1 VVADEVHELALQM
14 AAQAGDLLRERFR
27 RVPSGVAAK
36 SSPIDLVSDADRDS
50 ERLLRGLITRHRPQ
64 DAVLGEEGSQ
74 VTGSSGLRWVVD
86 PLDGTTNYLY
96 GFDAWSVSIA
106 VEDVHGTLV
115 AVVRDPVRE
124 ETFSAI
130 RGRGASRNGMPISV
144 SEVADPAAALVATG
158 FSYSAAARRVQARAI
173 GRVVTSVRDI
183 RRAGSAALDLS
194 WVACGRVDGFYEVP
208 LKLWDRAAGVLLV
221 REAGG
226 TVSPLDPVVAGGD
239 DGVLASGAGLHDPLR
254 RLVAAALAGRAGRGD
269 IEYTAS

>member
-1 VVADEVHELALQM
+1 VVADEVQELAARM
-14 AAQAGDLLRERFR
+14 AVQAGGLLLERLHQA
-27 RVPSGVAAK
+27 PSGVAVK

-50 ERLLRGLITRHRPQ
+50 ERLLRGLIARHRPQ
-64 DAVLGEEGSQ
+64 DAVLGEEGGQ
-74 VTGSSGLRWVVD
+74 VAGSSGLRWVVD

-106 VEDVHGTLV
+106 VEDAQGTLV
-115 AVVRDPVRE
+115 AVVRDPMRD

-130 RGRGASRNGMPISV
+130 RGRGASLNGSPISA

-158 FSYSAAARRVQARAI
+158 FSYSAAARRVQAAAI
-173 GRVVTSVRDI
+173 ERVVTSVRDI
-183 RRAGSAALDLS
+183 RRAGSAALDLC

-239 DGVLASGAGLHDPLR
+239 DGVLAAGARLHDPLR
-254 RLVAAALAGRAGRGD
+254 GLVATALARGAGRGD
-269 IEYTAS
+269 IGYTAS